1 MKNNV
6 AILIILV
13 ISSLFIGCVETE
25 TPQVNDFA
33 NSNTQKQT
41 EIPTSILTHTQTP
54 TSTPTPTPAPTT
66 VKKDLSK
73 IALTLDDMPS
83 GTTKRGDDVTDSS
96 SIERKFLLS
105 SDFGP
110 VLLICKV
117 NSYSTIQKAEN
128 EYNLKINEYSTKTE
142 SDIGDEGIEIVTS
155 SGCTVVFRK
164 ANIIVEVDWLENYY
178 FSFDHKAIQY
188 AKIVENRI

>member
-6 AILIILV
+6 AILIIIV
-13 ISSLFIGCVETE
+13 ISILFIGCVETE
-25 TPQVNDFA
+25 TPQVNDVA

-41 EIPTSILTHTQTP
+41 ETPTPILTH
-54 TSTPTPTPAPTT
+54 TPTPTPTPPLAPTT

-83 GTTKRGDDVTDSS
+83 GSTKHGDDVTDSS

-105 SDFGP
+105 SDFSP
-110 VLLICKV
+110 ILLICRV

-128 EYNLKINEYSTKTE
+128 EYNEKINKYSTKTE

-164 ANIIVEVDWLENYY
+164 ENIIVEVDWLENYY

-188 AKIVENRI
+188 AKIVESRI